1 MHIYMDIWKRFM
13 HKGRRSQWPPASSRA
28 AQGQTSPAAA
38 AETKR
43 WPHRSRSRG
52 SSSTCWLRPWATE
65 GIVRDDFRPEQLHGN
80 VTAWFRV
87 SGSRKQQEMS
97 SRLPRPATAEHAK
110 EKNMIASTATGRAR
124 EEEGRSMNDPDPR
137 FLTRSPC
144 AWIYK
149 QNGR

>member
-1 MHIYMDIWKRFM
+1 MM
-13 HKGRRSQWPPASSRA
+13 SSVQRNCL
-28 AQGQTSPAAA
+28 GMLV
-38 AETKR
+38 
-43 WPHRSRSRG
+43 H
-52 SSSTCWLRPWATE
+52 
-65 GIVRDDFRPEQLHGN
+65 DFGFLGMNYEEI
-80 VTAWFRV
+80 
-87 SGSRKQQEMS
+87 SRKQQEMS
-97 SRLPRPATAEHAK
+97 SRLPRPIAAKHAK